1 VTKVTGILLKEI
13 YTILTGGGRPKKQN
27 DSRKNEAFICDLK
40 ITIFCFFEKRNSS
53 KETYKSSSSKG

>member
-13 YTILTGGGRPKKQN
+13 YTIFTGGGRPKKQN

-40 ITIFCFFEKRNSS
+40 ITVFC
-53 KETYKSSSSKG
+53 